1 MFGCTYVFIIDCL
14 SHVNSKFA
22 CFMTLTFSFAR
33 ETQNIHNNVTS
44 TSPGVMSSVYILEKT
59 VIIRP

>member
-1 MFGCTYVFIIDCL
+1 ML
-14 SHVNSKFA
+14 
-22 CFMTLTFSFAR
+22 TLDSFVLCDTDIFFAR

-44 TSPGVMSSVYILEKT
+44 TPPGVMSSVYILEKT